1 LQLIVN
7 YRAYEGRDDVI
18 FQYVHAAD
26 ESNRI
31 DPSSSNIIDVYML
44 TKQYD
49 TQFRQYLQGG
59 TTTKPLAPSSDA
71 LFVNFGEEINS
82 IKSISDEVIYHPVK
96 YKVLFGQDST
106 EDLKATF
113 KIVKNP
119 NRVVNDNEIKAAVI
133 TAINQF
139 FAIENWE
146 FGDTFYFTELSTYVM
161 SQLAPDLSAFVIVPL
176 QESLSFGSMFE
187 VKSEADEIFISSATV
202 ENIEIVSSLTASKL
216 KASGA
221 VYADEATTAQS
232 GVTSSSGTIISQ
244 GTSGGT
250 SY

>member
-1 LQLIVN
+1 
-7 YRAYEGRDDVI
+7 
-18 FQYVHAAD
+18 
-26 ESNRI
+26 
-31 DPSSSNIIDVYML
+31 
-44 TKQYD
+44 
-49 TQFRQYLQGG
+49 
-59 TTTKPLAPSSDA
+59 
-71 LFVNFGEEINS
+71 
-82 IKSISDEVIYHPVK
+82 
-96 YKVLFGQDST
+96 VLFGSDSS

-133 TAINQF
+133 TAINEF

-146 FGDTFYFTELSTYVM
+146 FGDTFYFTELSAYVM
-161 SQLAPDLSAFVIVPL
+161 TKLSPDLSAFVIVPL

-202 ENIEIVSSLTASKL
+202 ENIEVVSSLTASKL

-221 VYADEATTAQS
+221 IYASDATTTQS
-232 GVTSSSGTIISQ
+232 GVTSSTGTTLSQ
-244 GTSGGT
+244 DTSGGT